1 MTLLSVTRLR
11 QLLQPYRGNKMYNK
25 EPSQR
30 QLQVGQEIKK
40 IIASM
45 VQRQEIRNIQDVD
58 ALVTIMEA
66 QVSPDLKYCNV
77 YFITSDADT
86 NQTVLEGLMLARNY
100 IRKQV
105 GARAGLRYVPE
116 LVFRIDES
124 FARVD
129 EIERLLRDPKV
140 SADLQKE

>member
-1 MTLLSVTRLR
+1 
-11 QLLQPYRGNKMYNK
+11 MYNK

-45 VQRQEIRNIQDVD
+45 VQRQEIRNIQDIN

-77 YFITSDADT
+77 YFITSDTEA
-86 NQTVLEGLMLARNY
+86 NKAVLEGLMLARNY

-105 GARAGLRYVPE
+105 AAKAGLRYVPE

>member
-1 MTLLSVTRLR
+1 
-11 QLLQPYRGNKMYNK
+11 
-25 EPSQR
+25 
-30 QLQVGQEIKK
+30 
-40 IIASM
+40 M

-105 GARAGLRYVPE
+105 GAKAGLRYVPE

-140 SADLQKE
+140 SADLKK